1 MYYLCKGRPHYTYMA
16 KDLTVNL
23 DTSQRVN
30 ITCRKGDTFTLQVT
44 FEDQLGAP
52 LSLTGYVWKMDVRDD
67 DVAPTTILN
76 DRKFTYS
83 ANESGVL
90 TISATAA
97 TMAGVNGGVYVY
109 DLQST
114 NAGSVK
120 TWLRGRFRV
129 NEDVTE

>member
-1 MYYLCKGRPHYTYMA
+1 MA

-44 FEDQLGAP
+44 FENQLGAH
-52 LSLTGYVWKMDVRDD
+52 
-67 DVAPTTILN
+67 
-76 DRKFTYS
+76 S

-114 NAGSVK
+114 NGGSVK

>member
-1 MYYLCKGRPHYTYMA
+1 MA

-44 FEDQLGAP
+44 FRDEEGLLMD
-52 LSLTGYVWKMDVRDD
+52 LSGYVWKMDVRDD

-76 DRKFTYS
+76 DTDFTYS
-83 ANESGVL
+83 ANEDGEL
-90 TISATAA
+90 TISATAL
-97 TMAGVNGGVYVY
+97 TMSGVNGGVYVY

-114 NAGSVK
+114 NSGAVK

>member
-44 FEDQLGAP
+44 FRDEEGLLMD
-52 LSLTGYVWKMDVRDD
+52 LSGYVWKMDVRDD

-76 DRKFTYS
+76 DTDFTYS
-83 ANESGVL
+83 ANEDGEL
-90 TISATAA
+90 TISATAL
-97 TMAGVNGGVYVY
+97 TMSGVNGGVYVY

-114 NAGSVK
+114 NSGAVK

>member
-1 MYYLCKGRPHYTYMA
+1 MA

-30 ITCRKGDTFTLQVT
+30 ITCRKGDTFNLEVT
-44 FEDQLGAP
+44 FKDEEGSVMD
-52 LSLTGYVWKMDVRDD
+52 LSGYEWKMDVRDD
-67 DVAPTTILN
+67 DVSPTTILN
-76 DRKFTYS
+76 DTEFVYS
-83 ANESGVL
+83 ANESGTL
-90 TISATAA
+90 TISASAN

-114 NAGSVK
+114 NAGAVK

>member
-44 FEDQLGAP
+44 FRDEEGLLMD
-52 LSLTGYVWKMDVRDD
+52 LSGYVWKMDVRDD

-76 DRKFTYS
+76 DTSFTYS
-83 ANESGVL
+83 ANEDGEL
-90 TISATAA
+90 TISATAL
-97 TMAGVNGGVYVY
+97 TMSGVNGGVYVY

-114 NAGSVK
+114 NSGAVK

>member
-1 MYYLCKGRPHYTYMA
+1 MA

-44 FEDQLGAP
+44 FKDEEGLLMD
-52 LSLTGYVWKMDVRDD
+52 LSGYVWKMDVRDD

-76 DRKFTYS
+76 DTDFTYS
-83 ANESGVL
+83 ANEDGEL
-90 TISATAA
+90 TISATAL
-97 TMAGVNGGVYVY
+97 TMSGVNGGVYVY

-114 NAGSVK
+114 NAGAVK

>member
-16 KDLTVNL
+16 RDLSVNL

-30 ITCRKGDTFTLQVT
+30 ITCRKGDTFTLEIT
-44 FEDQLGAP
+44 FKDDNGVLMD
-52 LSLTGYVWKMDVRDD
+52 LTGYVWKMDVRDD

-76 DRKFTYS
+76 DTDFDYA
-83 ANESGVL
+83 ANSSGVL
-90 TISATAA
+90 VLSANAT
-97 TMAGVNGGVYVY
+97 TMAGVDGGVYVY

-114 NAGSVK
+114 NAGAVK

>member
-1 MYYLCKGRPHYTYMA
+1 MA

-44 FEDQLGAP
+44 FENQLGAP
-52 LSLTGYVWKMDVRDD
+52 LSLTGYVWKVDVRED

-76 DRKFTYS
+76 D
-83 ANESGVL
+83 
-90 TISATAA
+90 TI
-97 TMAGVNGGVYVY
+97 Y

-114 NAGSVK
+114 NGGSVK

>member
-1 MYYLCKGRPHYTYMA
+1 MA

-76 DRKFTYS
+76 DTNFTYS

-114 NAGSVK
+114 NSGSVK